1 MKRYLIIVEKTE
13 AGYSASS
20 PDLPGW
26 SSTAQTREAL
36 EKNMRQAIAAYLDSL
51 HSHGQPRPAPRS
63 YAVCVEF
70 PD

>member
-1 MKRYLIIVEKTE
+1 VKRYLIVVKQTDV
-13 AGYSASS
+13 GYSAAS

-26 SSTAQTREAL
+26 SSTAHTREAL

-51 HSHGQPRPAPRS
+51 RAHGQSHPSPRS

>member
-1 MKRYLIIVEKTE
+1 MKRYLIVVEQTD
-13 AGYSASS
+13 AGFFASS

-26 SSTAQTREAL
+26 SSTAHTREAL
-36 EKNMRQAIAAYLDSL
+36 EKNMRQAIASYLDSL
-51 HSHGQPRPAPRS
+51 RIHGQPLPAPCS